1 MLDGRRGRK
10 DGQAEPAEGTVEDDA
25 GAPDLSA
32 SLTAIGIA
40 APAASEAE
48 PPLTAQPVGGQ
59 TAEPAGEAKRS
70 NAFVRLLKALGPGL
84 VKVGVTA
91 DHVTLFGIVV
101 SLAAGFLIGTGY
113 LIPAIGLL
121 TFGGLMDTLDGAV
134 AKAAG
139 TSSKRGAFFDSV
151 SDRVADMFIFGGLS
165 WYFAVGPGHDPRM
178 ALLPLAILG
187 VANTIS
193 YERAKAESLGYDAK
207 GGIMERAERLIVV
220 GVALLWHVTLAP
232 VLGVLLVLC
241 VVTALQRFFK
251 VWRQATENAPLSEP
265 EPALAFAGGRTKRP
279 ARVESRWRAWRE
291 AKQTPERRRQRV
303 SVTARA
309 RSRRHPEPLTT
320 RVRRAFGSET
330 SSRNGARSWS
340 SAVSR
345 AGTSSRTGRT
355 ARSERRQQGSAAAF
369 RRRLGSGR

>member
-10 DGQAEPAEGTVEDDA
+10 DGQAEPEQGAVEDDVEA
-25 GAPDLSA
+25 TDLSA
-32 SLTAIGIA
+32 TITLMA
-40 APAASEAE
+40 ADTPSVIRPDLQSEE
-48 PPLTAQPVGGQ
+48 QR
-59 TAEPAGEAKRS
+59 RS

-84 VKVGVTA
+84 VKIGVTA

-101 SLAAGFLIGTGY
+101 SMAAGVLIGIGQ
-113 LIPAIGLL
+113 LWIAIFLL

-207 GGIMERAERLIVV
+207 GGLMERAERLIVV

-241 VVTALQRFFK
+241 VITALQRFFK
-251 VWRQATENAPLSEP
+251 VWHQATEP
-265 EPALAFAGGRTKRP
+265 EPALAIAAIGRARRS
-279 ARVESRWRAWRE
+279 ARVESRWRVWRE
-291 AKQTPERRRQRV
+291 AKQTPERKRQRV
-303 SVTARA
+303 AIASRS

-320 RVRRAFGSET
+320 RVRRAFSSET
-330 SSRNGARSWS
+330 GTRSGVRSWS

-345 AGTSSRTGRT
+345 SGMSSRSGRT
-355 ARSERRQQGSAAAF
+355 ARSERRQQGTAAAF